1 MKEIDLKEAASA
13 RPHLSV
19 LSAIPSHSV
28 TPLPPLPPRLLPSST
43 HIKEPCNLPPERP
56 KPAPAMAHPLMLD
69 DLALTL
75 PFDPSW
81 PQRGQ
86 YPSLNLAPIFVDPW
100 QQHQQRQQQQYYNQY
115 AMQQMHWRHP
125 QQRPIAGPSSLKPH
139 RHPHPA
145 PHAGFTAN
153 INVPLMP
160 TRLNIPE
167 LSPPSPSQS
176 VSPTSTLAP
185 PTPEPT
191 PVLAVCN
198 APLIQP
204 KPLPYRPP
212 AFLSQFEL
220 PDPDEDLSYPPYT
233 TSRGKRKRS
242 RDDSDERNEDPGR
255 VYGKRRATE
264 AAIRPLP
271 PPSSYTSHLNSHRR
285 SLS

>member
-1 MKEIDLKEAASA
+1 MHGSFICVDDGSSLGGSGGSGVTEWDGIAERTDKCGRASTF
-13 RPHLSV
+13 PNSV
-19 LSAIPSHSV
+19 RCL
-28 TPLPPLPPRLLPSST
+28 SST
-43 HIKEPCNLPPERP
+43 TLPVEHVTH
-56 KPAPAMAHPLMLD
+56 AP
-69 DLALTL
+69 DLA
-75 PFDPSW
+75 
-81 PQRGQ
+81 
-86 YPSLNLAPIFVDPW
+86 
-100 QQHQQRQQQQYYNQY
+100 
-115 AMQQMHWRHP
+115 
-125 QQRPIAGPSSLKPH
+125 
-139 RHPHPA
+139 
-145 PHAGFTAN
+145 
-153 INVPLMP
+153 
-160 TRLNIPE
+160 
-167 LSPPSPSQS
+167 PPSPSQS

-242 RDDSDERNEDPGR
+242 RDDSDEHNEDPGR